1 MSSTNTN
8 LTAVFHKEL
17 IPDTQILSS
26 FCGKFIPV
34 LVNSPFYI
42 ESDFKI
48 DQICVQ
54 YSSKLK
60 IYGISKSKN
69 KDEYNKLNLLN
80 TYNVFDRIEQA
91 EKFKS
96 LTSKSLNSII
106 LSLSSYKISIIEYD
120 ILYDNFTTLAL
131 YSIDKFMLSG
141 KIKIEQSFK
150 IMSSLTYNTIA
161 FIFDENKIS
170 FLRKKSEKKILE
182 ENKAIKETT
191 EENKKQK
198 VKSLAYSDTIGGN
211 KYFLPT
217 IYLSD
222 LNSKYNIHK
231 IINIYIP
238 KKNSEIFNFD
248 EDNDEEPN
256 KIEIYILYFE
266 NKYETSEEIKSDD
279 NINNNNF
286 MRDKINIGLLSYNLK
301 DNEYI
306 DFKILFSGID
316 ENAFDFTILEKE
328 DKNNIAVVF
337 SAYNLQFI
345 NFKKKK
351 AMNYITNDSYY
362 NLIFSKLYNNP
373 DKYHI
378 GQLSNQNLDLR
389 GGGYLVLNSDIF
401 YFSDSQGKIFCV
413 VCNDINNIRF
423 EQRMKKNEKEYY
435 QLGSPYNKILI
446 PYGFIF
452 FMSSPFADAVL
463 VNLDPKTNNCNIND
477 RIINYSPI
485 INFHLVNDDFNNE
498 IKFVFTHGYGEN
510 SYISYASRHFLFQ
523 NIQKF
528 SPEINGDIDYMI
540 SINDSDNNNYT
551 KFILC
556 KLKSKK
562 LIVLQSGNGVIIDIS
577 SQIEYNKDFNI
588 VNFGEI
594 YINNENN
601 VFNEKLI
608 VLIFETEIKFYN
620 KNFVLFQTFNN
631 NFITN
636 NSFHITDSRVGE
648 NICLIYNTTEKKY
661 FLFGLYDTKLALS
674 NNKNNISEIMLSQN
688 LFLRHKELSNFIFND
703 NYDFLKVNMIK
714 KLFLNN
720 YNLLMIYRNNTTIE
734 IYDITHFLECNDN
747 MLIDENEKENN
758 FRLLLTSNK
767 INYFPPTILDDNLS
781 KNDLY
786 RSASNI
792 NIDFS
797 KSINDLF
804 SIDNNE
810 ENENN
815 NINKVSVLK
824 LRNSLSFSIEYPE
837 FIYFGNLGN
846 LVVLALMFKSGELMF
861 YKLYISDTAGENEN
875 TIVKSVGLKK
885 ILTTKLSDLDYRE
898 FFLKNI
904 DNIFIPF
911 DNINNKSGIIFNSEN
926 NMKIIYEVD
935 GELCLLNFN
944 DKINKVP
951 WSSFCDFNGP
961 LCPNGFLAYE
971 DSSIKIYCLD
981 IKYNLSNYSLLV
993 RTDKIGRFPS
1003 ILTYTPQYIN
1013 TLLYYNYILIE
1024 KEMISANQFQ
1034 YYLTIRNEGIEYPLN
1049 QIKFELNEII
1059 TECTVIDLQT
1069 MTGNNNT
1076 KKYIALGVTKILDNE
1091 NLINSKIRLY
1101 EFNQEANYKLDLEIE
1116 KEGFKGPITII
1127 QNLYTLNNLNNL
1139 VLIGEGSKLNV
1150 YQFEPDEKSKFNIK
1164 NINIIYA
1171 DNKNMAISNRL
1182 ININRNK
1189 LLLTGDI
1196 LNSFNFMYIRPNM
1209 NVQNQIDIH
1218 SDSKDNKNIRV
1229 TSCDFWNIYNKKYC
1243 LIFDEDKNGYIYLLE
1258 TNNNFRIC
1266 DFKINKYINEIR
1278 TRGQNELPIISYYSS
1293 SNGSIGLIQH
1303 IENEIYEKLSYLCEF
1318 IYFHFPFNS
1327 GVNPSLYYSINYVND
1342 DRNNYQKSKG
1352 RFIDKTILDIF
1363 LTLSDKFQDA
1373 ICNNVLLTNK
1383 NEILKMIEDLVYS

>member
-1 MSSTNTN
+1 M
-8 LTAVFHKEL
+8 
-17 IPDTQILSS
+17 
-26 FCGKFIPV
+26 
-34 LVNSPFYI
+34 
-42 ESDFKI
+42 
-48 DQICVQ
+48 
-54 YSSKLK
+54 
-60 IYGISKSKN
+60 
-69 KDEYNKLNLLN
+69 
-80 TYNVFDRIEQA
+80 
-91 EKFKS
+91 
-96 LTSKSLNSII
+96 
-106 LSLSSYKISIIEYD
+106 
-120 ILYDNFTTLAL
+120 
-131 YSIDKFMLSG
+131 
-141 KIKIEQSFK
+141 
-150 IMSSLTYNTIA
+150 
-161 FIFDENKIS
+161 
-170 FLRKKSEKKILE
+170 
-182 ENKAIKETT
+182 
-191 EENKKQK
+191 
-198 VKSLAYSDTIGGN
+198 
-211 KYFLPT
+211 
-217 IYLSD
+217 
-222 LNSKYNIHK
+222 
-231 IINIYIP
+231 
-238 KKNSEIFNFD
+238 
-248 EDNDEEPN
+248 
-256 KIEIYILYFE
+256 
-266 NKYETSEEIKSDD
+266 
-279 NINNNNF
+279 
-286 MRDKINIGLLSYNLK
+286 
-301 DNEYI
+301 
-306 DFKILFSGID
+306 
-316 ENAFDFTILEKE
+316 
-328 DKNNIAVVF
+328 
-337 SAYNLQFI
+337 
-345 NFKKKK
+345 
-351 AMNYITNDSYY
+351 
-362 NLIFSKLYNNP
+362 
-373 DKYHI
+373 
-378 GQLSNQNLDLR
+378 
-389 GGGYLVLNSDIF
+389 
-401 YFSDSQGKIFCV
+401 
-413 VCNDINNIRF
+413 
-423 EQRMKKNEKEYY
+423 
-435 QLGSPYNKILI
+435 
-446 PYGFIF
+446 
-452 FMSSPFADAVL
+452 
-463 VNLDPKTNNCNIND
+463 
-477 RIINYSPI
+477 
-485 INFHLVNDDFNNE
+485 
-498 IKFVFTHGYGEN
+498 
-510 SYISYASRHFLFQ
+510 
-523 NIQKF
+523 
-528 SPEINGDIDYMI
+528 
-540 SINDSDNNNYT
+540 
-551 KFILC
+551 
-556 KLKSKK
+556 
-562 LIVLQSGNGVIIDIS
+562 
-577 SQIEYNKDFNI
+577 
-588 VNFGEI
+588 
-594 YINNENN
+594 
-601 VFNEKLI
+601 
-608 VLIFETEIKFYN
+608 
-620 KNFVLFQTFNN
+620 
-631 NFITN
+631 
-636 NSFHITDSRVGE
+636 
-648 NICLIYNTTEKKY
+648 
-661 FLFGLYDTKLALS
+661 
-674 NNKNNISEIMLSQN
+674 
-688 LFLRHKELSNFIFND
+688 
-703 NYDFLKVNMIK
+703 
-714 KLFLNN
+714 
-720 YNLLMIYRNNTTIE
+720 
-734 IYDITHFLECNDN
+734 
-747 MLIDENEKENN
+747 
-758 FRLLLTSNK
+758 
-767 INYFPPTILDDNLS
+767 
-781 KNDLY
+781 
-786 RSASNI
+786 
-792 NIDFS
+792 
-797 KSINDLF
+797 
-804 SIDNNE
+804 
-810 ENENN
+810 
-815 NINKVSVLK
+815 
-824 LRNSLSFSIEYPE
+824 
-837 FIYFGNLGN
+837 
-846 LVVLALMFKSGELMF
+846 
-861 YKLYISDTAGENEN
+861 
-875 TIVKSVGLKK
+875 
-885 ILTTKLSDLDYRE
+885 TTKLSDLDYRE

-1049 QIKFELNEII
+1049 QIKFEPNEII

-1069 MTGNNNT
+1069 MPGNNT